1 MKKTLAIFMVSIPS
15 LLLVGCAGGG
25 IKQPWCTIAGTVI
38 GTGVGIGANEA
49 ISDDEDDTR
58 PGAAVAGAVA
68 GTVLGVW
75 LCPEEAKP
83 EPVAQAP
90 EPEPEPE
97 PEPDPCAPDDDGDGV
112 NNCDDRCSDTLAGA
126 KVDDVGCPIRIELRG
141 VNFEYNS
148 AELTAEAQGVLDG
161 VADAL
166 ISSGETKDIEVQ
178 GHTSSEGST
187 EYNQGLSERRAQSV
201 VNYLKDKGVTNN
213 LYPKGYGEDY
223 PIADNETEEGRAKNR
238 RVELVFMG
246 E

>member
-1 MKKTLAIFMVSIPS
+1 MKKPVTILMVSIPG
-15 LLLVGCAGGG
+15 LLLFGCAGGG

-68 GTVLGVW
+68 GTALGVW

-90 EPEPEPE
+90 EPAPE

-112 NNCDDRCSDTLAGA
+112 NNCDDKCSDTLAGA
-126 KVDDVGCPIRIELRG
+126 KVDDAGCPIRIELRG
-141 VNFEYNS
+141 GNFDYDS

-187 EYNQGLSERRAQSV
+187 QYNQGLSERRAQSV
-201 VNYLKDKGVTNN
+201 VDYLKDKGVTNS

>member
-1 MKKTLAIFMVSIPS
+1 MKKLKTMLMVAIPG

-58 PGAAVAGAVA
+58 PGAAIAGAVA
-68 GTVLGVW
+68 GTALGIW

-90 EPEPEPE
+90 EPEPEP
-97 PEPDPCAPDDDGDGV
+97 DPCASDDDGDGV
-112 NNCDDRCSDTLAGA
+112 NNCDDKCSGTLAGA
-126 KVDDVGCPIRIELRG
+126 KIDDTGCPIRIELKG
-141 VNFEYNS
+141 VNFEYDS
-148 AELTAEAQGVLDG
+148 AELTAEAQGILDG
-161 VADAL
+161 VADSL
-166 ISSGETKDIEVQ
+166 ISSGETKDLEVQ

-187 EYNQGLSERRAQSV
+187 KYNQGLSERRAQSV
-201 VNYLKDKGVTNN
+201 VDYLKDKGVTNN

-223 PIADNETEEGRAKNR
+223 PIADNDTEEGRAKNR
-238 RVELVFMG
+238 RVELIFMS

>member
-1 MKKTLAIFMVSIPS
+1 MKKLKALLMVVIPGV
-15 LLLVGCAGGG
+15 LLVGCAGGG

-38 GTGVGIGANEA
+38 GAGVGIGANEA
-49 ISDDEDDTR
+49 ISDDQDDTR

-68 GTVLGVW
+68 GTALGVW

-90 EPEPEPE
+90 EPA
-97 PEPDPCAPDDDGDGV
+97 PDPCAADDDGDGV
-112 NNCDDRCSDTLAGA
+112 NNCDDKCADTLTGA
-126 KVDDVGCPIRIELRG
+126 KVDEVGCPIRIELKG
-141 VNFEYNS
+141 VNFEYDS
-148 AELTAEAQGVLDG
+148 AELTLEAQEILDG
-161 VADAL
+161 VADGL
-166 ISSGETKDIEVQ
+166 VSSGEAKDIEVQ

-187 EYNQGLSERRAQSV
+187 TYNQGLSERRAQSV
-201 VNYLKDKGVTNN
+201 VDYLKGKGVTNN

-223 PIADNETEEGRAKNR
+223 PIADNDTEEGRAKNR